1 MSKTRTDAKLKT
13 LPADVQAALWSFFE
27 EDAKRKLEDAV
38 PWLMSEHNVAT
49 DFRRVSEWRLWYARK
64 LEIESAQSEA
74 EEIKEALALAGQY
87 SAKQLEQ
94 VGNLIFLN
102 RATKEGD
109 AKVFAQVAN
118 VLQGRES
125 MEAKATQHEDKMK
138 VANKRL
144 ELQSADMQRKLKEL
158 EMKVAEFEKA
168 KAQAEKEITKAGN
181 TGGMSPEAVA
191 ALRSALGWTPP
202 VEAKT
207 NLQSPDAAQG
217 DPASGQKT
225 TA

>member
-1 MSKTRTDAKLKT
+1 MNKTRTDAKLKT

-27 EDAKRKLEDAV
+27 ADAKRKLEDAV
-38 PWLMSEHNVAT
+38 PWLKSEHDVAT

-138 VANKRL
+138 IARGRL
-144 ELQSADMQRKLKEL
+144 ELQAKELNRKLKEL
-158 EMKVAEFEKA
+158 EMKIEEFEATKA
-168 KAQAEKEITKAGN
+168 KVAKEITKAGN
-181 TGGMSPEAVA
+181 AGGMSPEAVA

-202 VEAKT
+202 AEAKT